1 MFKVETPSCRDFRI
15 KEKKYKSNY
24 HRTLKIK
31 LIHMMKFLKLMIVL
45 LVSSAA
51 LGQQIP
57 APKEHFGFNIGD
69 NYKLA
74 TYAQTEAYFQKLDLV
89 SDRAIMQSIGKTEE
103 GRDQFMM
110 VVTLILQRDIPKT
123 GKS

>member
-1 MFKVETPSCRDFRI
+1 
-15 KEKKYKSNY
+15 
-24 HRTLKIK
+24 
-31 LIHMMKFLKLMIVL
+31 MMKFLKLMIVL

-110 VVTLILQRDIPKT
+110 VVTSPANQLKLSSYKEISQKLARAEQIGRAHV
-123 GKS
+123 